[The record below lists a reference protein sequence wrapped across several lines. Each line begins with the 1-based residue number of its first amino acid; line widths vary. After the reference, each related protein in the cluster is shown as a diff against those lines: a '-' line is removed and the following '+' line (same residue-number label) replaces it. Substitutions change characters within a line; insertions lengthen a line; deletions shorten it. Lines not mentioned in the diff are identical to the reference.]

1 MSEGLHAKTSAFCAE
16 EVDEHCFLFGVEP
29 GTDPDLL
36 GGVATGAEGDGLD
49 RLRWLEV
56 AGMALHVWDLLGEV
70 LQVGD
75 EGLGLGEASAYSTHS
90 TSHSNACLYVGPTVM
105 TPLGPGILS
114 SR

>member
-1 MSEGLHAKTSAFCAE
+1 MPGVSEGLHAKTSAFCAE

-49 RLRWLEV
+49 RLRWLEA

-70 LQVGD
+70 LRVGD
-75 EGLGLGEASAYSTHS
+75 EGLGLGEGLG
-90 TSHSNACLYVGPTVM
+90 LYVGPMVM
-105 TPLGPGILS
+105 TPLGPSILS
-114 SR
+114 FR